1 MLELRGRGNAEIQ
14 TDTTTLTPSREI
26 VFASALY
33 LILERGS
40 RVSRSGLGELLWP
53 DVELSTRGH
62 RLRQTL
68 LQLKKL
74 GFPVVADKDRLSLS
88 AGEVRIDVDRIP
100 PETAVANQ
108 PSLEFL
114 PGYSPQFSQPFRDWV
129 DTKRGEVHSNLS
141 RTLVTLLGRERARGN
156 WPAVEEIARRVLQ
169 LDMFNES
176 AVLALSEASAMR
188 GQKREAVAMLDRY
201 LNDVGSNNDIRL
213 PANLLRKRIL
223 DTPPVGPQLLGDPLF
238 VGRQAE
244 IEVLTGGLKE
254 ARRGRGGAYLLL
266 GDPGIGK
273 SRLAAELAKFAGLQG
288 VRTKTVGCQRSNVDR
303 PLSVLVDLVPALREM
318 PGAIGCSQETLL
330 ALRRLTE
337 FDSRGVELSVSTA
350 EAHAIQRALRH
361 ALFDLLDAIT
371 DEVSLVLIFDD
382 IQWVDRTSAD
392 ILAAMIAWSKTKRL
406 LVVLTS
412 RKDGTDSLELLTRTN
427 IDLVELSGLTH
438 ASAETL
444 LTSIVGDNRAD
455 PAPDMTHWM
464 LDVGEGNPFF
474 LQELAKH
481 WLESGG
487 SAVAPSSVS
496 KVLRGRL
503 SRLNPVSLRVLQAC
517 TVLGQNSTVERVE
530 GVLEY
535 TSHELLGAIQE
546 LSVAGMLSSS
556 DDSTERV
563 PLSLCTR
570 HDLLS
575 SAVLESMSSASRA
588 FLHRRAGLVLEKELS
603 GDRISTAV
611 LWACSFHWHHAGDR
625 DRALSVARSCAE
637 HLLELGLPQ
646 DASEVLDRALDYCS
660 TDEQRLSLLARQV
673 NALQMGGQ
681 WARSKEVLLTCRQLR
696 ARSTPSGGQHD
707 AFEIMLLDASA
718 RTSLNCLEIL
728 AEITPCVGS
737 SEASPE
743 HRVQAAVLALR
754 LASDVDPF
762 VMDSLYRTVEP
773 LLTETVGNIVDR
785 TEVEM
790 VYHSIRGDGAKGMAA
805 ARALVESARQ
815 SKDPLR
821 LAKALTNAGMSHR
834 INGTLTDAQECF
846 GEAFDCSFKHH
857 LIDRATV
864 ALHCL
869 ARLSLSTGD
878 IVLAREF
885 LARSNALPTVP
896 EDRHSITEQRV
907 LEAHAALRE
916 GNIAQAASAWEI
928 VREVSLAISPRRR
941 ASYLA
946 LEIKIRV
953 SQGDGPVILRPL
965 VSELETAHRKVW
977 AMGLQDF
984 EAEFLFLGLKTLGE
998 ERRGLGLITEYVSKH
1013 RRDRSPPG
1021 PYVNSILTE
1030 RCQAMDALT

>member
-40 RVSRSGLGELLWP
+40 SVSRSGLGELLWP

-129 DTKRGEVHSNLS
+129 DTKRGEVHSTLS
-141 RTLVTLLGRERARGN
+141 RTLVTLLGRERARAN
-156 WPAVEEIARRVLQ
+156 WPAVEEIARRILQ
-169 LDMFNES
+169 LDNFNES

-201 LNDVGSNNDIRL
+201 LNEVGTNNDIRL

-223 DTPPVGPQLLGDPLF
+223 DAPPVSPPLLGDPLF
-238 VGRQAE
+238 VGREAE
-244 IEVLTGGLKE
+244 MEVLTAGLKE

-330 ALRRLTE
+330 VLRRLTE
-337 FDSRGVELSVSTA
+337 FDSRGIELSVATVES
-350 EAHAIQRALRH
+350 HALQRALRH

-371 DEVSLVLIFDD
+371 DEVSLLLIFDD
-382 IQWVDRTSAD
+382 IQWVDRASAD
-392 ILAAMIAWSKTKRL
+392 FLAAMIAWSKTKRL
-406 LVVLTS
+406 LVVITS
-412 RKDGTDSLELLTRTN
+412 RKDGTEPLEFLTRTS
-427 IDLVELSGLTH
+427 IDVVELSGLTH
-438 ASAETL
+438 ASAEAL
-444 LTSIVGDNRAD
+444 LTSIVGENASD
-455 PAPDMTHWM
+455 PAPDMAHWI

-487 SAVAPSSVS
+487 GAVAPPSVS

-535 TSHELLGAIQE
+535 SSHELLGAIQE
-546 LSVAGMLSSS
+546 LSAAGMLSCS

-563 PLSLCTR
+563 PLSLRTR
-570 HDLLS
+570 HDLQS

-611 LWACSFHWHHAGDR
+611 LWACAFHWHHAGDR

-646 DASEVLDRALDYCS
+646 DATEVLDRAVDYCS
-660 TDEQRLSLLARQV
+660 TDEQRISLLARQV
-673 NALQMGGQ
+673 NALQMAGQ
-681 WARSKEVLLTCRQLR
+681 WARSKEVLRTCRQLR
-696 ARSTPSGGQHD
+696 ARSTPSSGRHD

-718 RTSLNCLEIL
+718 RTSLNFMELL
-728 AEITPCVGS
+728 AEITPCVEC

-743 HRVQAAVLALR
+743 HRIQAAVVALR
-754 LASDVDPF
+754 IATDVDPT
-762 VMDSLYRTVEP
+762 VMDSVYRKVEP
-773 LLTETVGNIVDR
+773 LLSETVGNNVDR

-790 VYHSIRGDGAKGMAA
+790 VYHSIRGDGGKGIAA
-805 ARALVESARQ
+805 ARALIEAARQ
-815 SKDPLR
+815 SRDPLR
-821 LAKALTNAGMSHR
+821 LARALTNAAMACR
-834 INGTLTDAQECF
+834 INGTVAESEECLS
-846 GEAFDCSFKHH
+846 EAFNCSIKHH

-864 ALHCL
+864 TLHGL

-878 IVLAREF
+878 TIRAREF
-885 LARSNALPTVP
+885 LRRSRALPTVP
-896 EDRHSITEQRV
+896 ENLVSMTEQHV
-907 LEAHAALRE
+907 LEARAALKE
-916 GNIAQAASAWEI
+916 GNFLEAANTFET
-928 VREVSLAISPRRR
+928 VREISFAYSPSRR
-941 ASYLA
+941 AGYVA
-946 LEIKIRV
+946 LEIQIRV
-953 SQGDGPVILRPL
+953 AQGDDPAILRPL
-965 VSELETAHRKVW
+965 VSELESAHKKVW

-984 EAEFLFLGLKTLGE
+984 EAESLFVGLKAIGE
-998 ERRGLGLITEYVSKH
+998 ERRGYSVINEYLSTH
-1013 RRDRSPPG
+1013 RRDRCPPSP
-1021 PYVNSILTE
+1021 YLTSILND
-1030 RCQAMDALT
+1030 RYQAAG